1 MRLVFAVIATLSAGG
16 ALAQDNPSPST
27 RPALTE
33 PQTTGQ
39 GFRAGERSE
48 APIGHLQPR
57 ATDLPPEVRDLG
69 AKPTPAQEEFDKK
82 LRICR
87 GC

>member
-1 MRLVFAVIATLSAGG
+1 MRLVFALVAVLSAGS
-16 ALAQDNPSPST
+16 AFAQGNPGQPKQAT
-27 RPALTE
+27 PAE

-39 GFRAGERSE
+39 GYRPGEVPE
-48 APIGHLQPR
+48 APIGHVQPR
-57 ATDLPPEVRDLG
+57 ATDLPPDVRDAG
-69 AKPTPAQEEFDKK
+69 ARPTPAQEEYDKR